1 MTLHFYFQ
9 ALNKN
14 CTYVFFRES
23 HLVAFS
29 FLHESEICTFISAC
43 LPPHQSLHIRR
54 YLFYFCKIT
63 GFHGTGRAILP
74 SWRCGAKWGKLGLK
88 KAGSRH
94 FNVPFTCTLY
104 MNSNIPN
111 WYSCHGA
118 NKDMIIRGLLQGF
131 LTLIH
136 RTRHNPASR
145 VQAVLKLVRGVCTW
159 DLITH

>member
-1 MTLHFYFQ
+1 MRLHFSFLAMIQ
-9 ALNKN
+9 N
-14 CTYVFFRES
+14 CTYVFEENHTCCFCLFCMNRKFAPLFQ
-23 HLVAFS
+23 LVS
-29 FLHESEICTFISAC
+29 
-43 LPPHQSLHIRR
+43 PHQSLHIRR

-159 DLITH
+159 ELITH